1 MTILIYNKD
10 VERESN
16 REAPVKKNM
25 KGCATMKTEMKPSR
39 TRIERAMA
47 HARAIARP
55 GNYNGTVEVWFS
67 KDRNEFR
74 YIEIV
79 GYGTTISEDDSMVFI
94 DSVEVR
100 EK

>member
-1 MTILIYNKD
+1 MTYLIYNKD

-25 KGCATMKTEMKPSR
+25 KGCSTMKNEKPSK

-47 HARAIARP
+47 HARAIARQ
-55 GNYNGTVEVWFS
+55 GNYNGTIEVWYS

-74 YIEIV
+74 YLELV
-79 GYGTTISEDDSMVFI
+79 GNGTMVCEDDSMLYI
-94 DSVEVR
+94 GSVEVR

>member
-1 MTILIYNKD
+1 MN
-10 VERESN
+10 
-16 REAPVKKNM
+16 
-25 KGCATMKTEMKPSR
+25 PSR

-47 HARAIARP
+47 HARAIARQ
-55 GNYNGTVEVWFS
+55 GNYDGTIEVWYS

-94 DSVEVR
+94 DSVAVR

>member
-1 MTILIYNKD
+1 MTHLIYNKD

-16 REAPVKKNM
+16 REAPGEEKK
-25 KGCATMKTEMKPSR
+25 KGCAKMKTEMKPSK

-47 HARAIARP
+47 HARAIARQ

-74 YIEIV
+74 YLEIV
-79 GYGTTISEDDSMVFI
+79 GIGSMICEDDSMLFI

>member
-1 MTILIYNKD
+1 M
-10 VERESN
+10 
-16 REAPVKKNM
+16 KKNM
-25 KGCATMKTEMKPSR
+25 KGCAKMKTEMKTSK

-47 HARAIARP
+47 HARAIARQ

-74 YIEIV
+74 YLEIV
-79 GYGTTISEDDSMVFI
+79 GLGNMVCEDDSMLYI
-94 DSVEVR
+94 GSVEVR